1 VRVVR
6 AGFRIEPNLTSMGKL
21 ILAKMREGDERMM
34 PLRQWMKLK
43 A

>member
-1 VRVVR
+1 VVR

-21 ILAKMREGDERMM
+21 ILAKMREEGDERMM